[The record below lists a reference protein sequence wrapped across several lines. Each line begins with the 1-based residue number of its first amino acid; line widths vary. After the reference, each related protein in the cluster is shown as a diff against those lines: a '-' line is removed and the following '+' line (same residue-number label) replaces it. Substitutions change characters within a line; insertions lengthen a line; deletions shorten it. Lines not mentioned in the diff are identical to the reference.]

1 MARKP
6 SGKKSGSTAS
16 GDPMTRILTAAM
28 QETAAVGWAHLSM
41 EAVAKRAK
49 MKLGEVLLHA
59 PTTAHLL
66 ARFADH
72 VDKVALSSV
81 DGVDAS
87 QSVKDRLFDLL
98 MRRFD
103 ALQPHRAGVV
113 ALMTAVAKEPGEG
126 AMLLARLSRSMS
138 ATLSA
143 AGVSPHGL
151 KGMVQIMGLKA
162 VYLSALRAWKTDESA
177 DMAKTMAALDKGL
190 GVAEQ
195 AANFSLGGLM
205 KRRGK
210 SDNTEG

>member
-6 SGKKSGSTAS
+6 ANKKAGSSA
-16 GDPMTRILTAAM
+16 DPMTRILTAVM
-28 QETAAVGWAHLSM
+28 QETAAVGWARLSM
-41 EAVAKRAK
+41 EAVAKRAGL
-49 MKLGEVLLHA
+49 KLGDVLIHV
-59 PTTAHLL
+59 PTTAHVL
-66 ARFADH
+66 AHFADH

-87 QSVKDRLFDLL
+87 QSVRDRLFDLL

-103 ALQPHRAGVV
+103 ALQAHRAGVV
-113 ALMTAVAKEPGEG
+113 ALMSAVTKEPGEG

-151 KGMVQIMGLKA
+151 KGLAQIMGLKA
-162 VYLSALRAWKTDESA
+162 VYLSGLRAWKNDGSA
-177 DMAKTMAALDKGL
+177 DMAKTMAALDKAL

-205 KRRGK
+205 KRRARAEK
-210 SDNTEG
+210 KED